1 MYTGNYILFMQ
12 LYIYKIQIIFH
23 RAHYAFVEDALDA
36 FILGATM
43 DVMGLNDLNG
53 SPQQWNPSILSMYSN
68 KKQLSWLRNLAE
80 AVINKH
86 INLQG

>member
-1 MYTGNYILFMQ
+1 MQ
-12 LYIYKIQIIFH
+12 LYIHIIHIIFH

-53 SPQQWNPSILSMYSN
+53 SPQQWNPNILSMYSN
-68 KKQLSWLRNLAE
+68 EEQLSWLRNLAE